1 MSVMDRSKIWSA
13 IQSVSIMNPGFSR
26 VGKNKARDRSSR
38 GLSKSHHVMDML
50 KEIAMDS

>member
-13 IQSVSIMNPGFSR
+13 IQSVSVINRGFSR
-26 VGKNKARDRSSR
+26 VGKNKARNHSIH

-50 KEIAMDS
+50 KEVAMDS